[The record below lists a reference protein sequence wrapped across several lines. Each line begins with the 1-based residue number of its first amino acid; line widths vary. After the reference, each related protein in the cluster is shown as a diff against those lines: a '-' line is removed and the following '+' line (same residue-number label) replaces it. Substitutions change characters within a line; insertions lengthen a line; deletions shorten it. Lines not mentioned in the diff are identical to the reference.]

1 MSSDLVPFDIGY
13 AFHEAGRWTETELMI
28 GARFLGD
35 RNPLH
40 NDVEAARAGRF
51 GRLIS
56 CGPHISGLHACLLPT
71 HCTELGLDVVGTS
84 FTTRYTAPVFAD
96 VDYTLAWE
104 VIGVKSHRSGG
115 KLVDWIGAVSK
126 RESKRSSIEATG
138 QVLISTKP

>member
-1 MSSDLVPFDIGY
+1 MSSDLVPFHIGY

-51 GRLIS
+51 GRLIA

-71 HCTELGLDVVGTS
+71 HCTGLGLGVVGTS
-84 FTTRYTAPVFAD
+84 FTTRYTGPVFAD
-96 VDYTLAWE
+96 VDYTMAWE
-104 VIGVKSHRSGG
+104 VVGVIPHRSGG
-115 KLVDWIGAVSK
+115 NLVDWIGAVSAAQSQ
-126 RESKRSSIEATG
+126 RACIEATG
-138 QVLISTKP
+138 QVLVSINP